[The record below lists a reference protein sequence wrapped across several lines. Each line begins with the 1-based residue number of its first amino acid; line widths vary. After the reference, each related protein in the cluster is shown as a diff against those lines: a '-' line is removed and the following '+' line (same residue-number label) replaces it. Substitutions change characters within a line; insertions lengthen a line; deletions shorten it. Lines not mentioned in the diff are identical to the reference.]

1 MDARERVLC
10 ALNREEPDR
19 VPTFE
24 IGITND
30 DISEKIMGTSLTK
43 GTLRAAWDMR
53 HRPFWRYFRKRRT
66 MKYSPDLYAK
76 SVLVMSKIGF
86 DSCSLG
92 VLLQFTKC
100 KYPTWDTYIDEY
112 GRKFQLK
119 EYSGTEMGSYVG
131 GGFKSPEDYYAWGTI
146 DPYHP
151 IRERIYKRAQE
162 VAGDRI
168 FIMPGIM
175 GFFEST
181 WEIFGFETFSKL
193 FIQNRKFIERVFE
206 DHKKLA
212 IETAKYMMD
221 LGAEALVLYDDYGHK
236 SGPFIS
242 PKDFRKHI
250 YPCLKEFTQTCHKR
264 GAQVLLHSDGNLNQI
279 LEDIVKANI
288 DALHP
293 WEPQANMNII
303 EGKKKYGDQICIV
316 GNVDPMH
323 TLSEAPPDTVRE
335 EVLKLLKNVAPGGGY
350 ILSSGHSIHPK
361 VKYENLMEMM
371 KTVQKYGKYPIQIP
385 EKQV

>member
-24 IGITND
+24 IGISND
-30 DISEKIMGTSLTK
+30 NISEKVAGTSLSK
-43 GTLRAAWDMR
+43 GTIRAAWNMR
-53 HRPFWRYFRKRRT
+53 HIPFWRYFRRKRT

-76 SVLVMSKIGF
+76 CITVMSKIGF
-86 DSCSLG
+86 DCCSLG
-92 VLLQFTKC
+92 VLLQFTKS

-119 EYSGTEMGSYVG
+119 ELNETEIGFYTG
-131 GGFKSPEDYYAWGTI
+131 GAFKSPKDYYAWGTI

-151 IRERIYKRAQE
+151 IRERIYKKAQE
-162 VAGDRI
+162 AVGDRI

-181 WEIFGFETFSKL
+181 WEIFGFETFAKL
-193 FIQNRKFIERVFE
+193 FFQNRKFIKEVFD

-221 LGAEALVLYDDYGHK
+221 LGAEALVVYDDYGHK
-236 SGPFIS
+236 TGPFIS
-242 PKDFRKHI
+242 PKDFRKYV
-250 YPCLKEFTQTCHKR
+250 YPCLKEFTRTCHNR
-264 GAQVLLHSDGNLNQI
+264 GVKVLLHSDGNLNQI
-279 LEDIVKANI
+279 VEGIVDAGI

-293 WEPQANMNII
+293 WEPQANMDII
-303 EGKKKYGDQICIV
+303 EGKKKYGDKICVV
-316 GNVDPMH
+316 GNVDPMY
-323 TLSEAPPDTVRE
+323 TLSEAPVETVRE
-335 EVLKLLKNVAPGGGY
+335 EVLRLLKNVAPGGGY
-350 ILSSGHSIHPK
+350 ILSSGHSVHPR

-371 KTVQKYGKYPIQIP
+371 KTVQKYGNYPIQI
-385 EKQV
+385 

>member
-1 MDARERVLC
+1 LNARERVLC

-24 IGITND
+24 VGITND
-30 DISEKIMGTSLTK
+30 SISEKVAGTSLTK
-43 GTLRAAWDMR
+43 GTIRAAWDMR
-53 HRPFWRYFRKRRT
+53 HVPFWRYLRHKRT

-76 SVLVMSKIGF
+76 VIAVISKIGF

-92 VLLQFTKC
+92 ILPQFTKC

-112 GRKFQLK
+112 GRKFKLT
-119 EYSGTEMGSYVG
+119 ELNETEMGFYTG
-131 GGFKSPEDYYAWGTI
+131 GAFKSPNDYYAWGSI
-146 DPYHP
+146 DPHHP
-151 IRERIYKRAQE
+151 IRERIYKKAQE
-162 VAGDRI
+162 AVGDKI

-181 WEIFGFETFSKL
+181 WEIFGFETFAKL
-193 FIQNRKFIERVFE
+193 FYQNRKFMQKVFD

-221 LGAEALVLYDDYGHK
+221 LGVEALVVYDDYGYK
-236 SGPFIS
+236 TGPFIS
-242 PKDFRKHI
+242 PKDFRHYV
-250 YPCLKEFTQTCHKR
+250 YPCLREFTRTCHNR
-264 GAQVLLHSDGNLNQI
+264 GVKVLLHSDGNLNQI
-279 LEDIVKANI
+279 LEDIVDAGI

-293 WEPQANMNII
+293 WEPQANMNIV
-303 EGKKKYGDQICIV
+303 EGKKKYGDKICVV
-316 GNVDPMH
+316 GNVDPMY
-323 TLSEAPPDTVRE
+323 TLSDAPVEFVRE

-350 ILSSGHSIHPK
+350 ILSSGHSVHPR

-371 KTVQKYGKYPIQIP
+371 KTVQKYGKYPIQI
-385 EKQV
+385 